1 MATLT
6 AIAAPSL
13 GISRGA
19 SVQRSQPRAPAAAD
33 RAASTPHPAFGIMCR
48 LPAIQAL
55 RTCGTLAAVC

>member
-19 SVQRSQPRAPAAAD
+19 SVQRSQPRAPATAD
-33 RAASTPHPAFGIMCR
+33 GAASTPHPACGIRWR

-55 RTCGTLAAVC
+55 RTCGALATVC